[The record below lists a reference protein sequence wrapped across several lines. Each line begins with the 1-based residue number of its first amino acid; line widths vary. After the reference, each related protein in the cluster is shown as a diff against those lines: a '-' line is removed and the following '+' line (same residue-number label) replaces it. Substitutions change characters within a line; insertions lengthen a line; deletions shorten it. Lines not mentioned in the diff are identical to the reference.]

1 MNPPRKRAPGMSPE
15 QRRDMIVQV
24 ALPLVAEYGSS
35 VSTQQIARAAG
46 IGEATIFRAFE
57 DKDTLLRACVAEAIR
72 PDRMLTEL
80 ASISLDD
87 PLRER
92 LVQAA
97 DALTAYLGRMG
108 AVVGALYASGALQR
122 ERPEPPAPENS
133 REESLT
139 ATSAALAE
147 LLEPDSDRLRLPAY
161 TLASWFGFVV
171 MALSRSPGWSE
182 NEPVLDVNG
191 AVDLFLH
198 GALRPGEREA
208 AVG

>member
-1 MNPPRKRAPGMSPE
+1 MFLTIIRKYYFCI
-15 QRRDMIVQV
+15 QR
-24 ALPLVAEYGSS
+24 S
-35 VSTQQIARAAG
+35 RAAG

-57 DKDTLLRACVAEAIR
+57 DKDTLLRACVAEAVR

-80 ASISLDD
+80 ASISLDE

-108 AVVGALYASGALQR
+108 AVMGALYASGALHR
-122 ERPEPPAPENS
+122 ERPERPEPPEPENS
-133 REESLT
+133 RDESAA

-198 GALRPGEREA
+198 GALRPSEREA